1 MLKVKV
7 NEKNMRFSIPV
18 PYALLNLVSLIIT
31 SKRII
36 RLINKAI
43 EKDGSSKF
51 LFPEIER
58 KDLKLLLQELSNHSG
73 VILVETKLKDGTE
86 VVVKL

>member
-7 NEKNMRFSIPV
+7 KVKDKRFSIPV
-18 PYALLNLVSLIIT
+18 PYGVLHLVSLIIT
-31 SKRII
+31 SKRIN

-58 KDLKLLLQELSNHSG
+58 KDLKPLLQGVSKHSG